1 MEREFAF
8 LCDYAEAEQKLHA
21 IGIGW
26 NTINAPALPATHPM
40 MSVVAKLR
48 GTIAENGTKN
58 IELRLI
64 DADGADVIPSLKHQ
78 LPFEVK
84 PPHLEGY
91 LQIVLNMGGVPLK
104 KYGRYA
110 VHVVVEGHEMAT
122 LSFSVVAPPTTT

>member
-26 NTINAPALPATHPM
+26 DTINAPTLPAIHPTM
-40 MSVVAKLR
+40 CVVAKLR
-48 GTIAENGTKN
+48 GTIAESGTKN

-64 DADGADVIPSLKHQ
+64 DADGADVIPPLQHQ

-84 PPHLEGY
+84 PPRLEGY
-91 LQIVLNMGGVPLK
+91 LQIVLNLSGLPLQ

-110 VHVVVEGHEMAT
+110 VHVVVDGHEMAT
-122 LSFSVVAPPTTT
+122 LTFSVVAPPTTT